1 MTLAALLSYS
11 ASATCDRT
19 GYPHTHQMT
28 GEQGFFQI
36 ATGLIPAL
44 LFGGLLFNR
53 AHLPDKSKPFR
64 DVDGL
69 AMVGIAALGFLSI
82 VAVATAISGAIG
94 GSVTPPGRLLVIA
107 VILIGMVL
115 IILNSIAPRMSHLI
129 AQRVS
134 SSPIRRSALSI
145 MAVLLAV
152 SATLSAIQIDGAIK
166 FGNDSKRIQ
175 LAKEL
180 SAEAAEMD
188 RRIDKRG
195 RRIRQI
201 NGEITKYEFGPK
213 PDSSVLAEIERIRI
227 ANLRTEGTMEVIS
240 AQQETKYWVVVEGQ
254 IRRLLEER

>member
-82 VAVATAISGAIG
+82 VAEATAISGAIG

-201 NGEITKYEFGPK
+201 STGRDRTHSHRQPANRRNDGSDLGTAGNEVLGCRRR
-213 PDSSVLAEIERIRI
+213 PDQEAARRAVDASSRARVA
-227 ANLRTEGTMEVIS
+227 AG
-240 AQQETKYWVVVEGQ
+240 
-254 IRRLLEER
+254 